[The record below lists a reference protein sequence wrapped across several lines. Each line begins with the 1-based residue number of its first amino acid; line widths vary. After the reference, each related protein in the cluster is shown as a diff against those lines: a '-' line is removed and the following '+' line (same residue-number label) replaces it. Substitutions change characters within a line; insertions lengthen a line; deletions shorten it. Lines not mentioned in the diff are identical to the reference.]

1 MGLLGAKSMPLWP
14 FSAEREMG
22 PSQPTFPT
30 VFGSWGVGPEN
41 SSPEAVLRA
50 PYPPCNDPKKG
61 YLRAALRCQGLLRVC

>member
-30 VFGSWGVGPEN
+30 VFGS
-41 SSPEAVLRA
+41 
-50 PYPPCNDPKKG
+50 
-61 YLRAALRCQGLLRVC
+61 